1 MVKNSGM
8 DRKFFKIIIELFE
21 EKNHINIF
29 WNVISLNSIS
39 GAKQRIVILS
49 SMIKLYYFFYSSYNT
64 SDNTTV

>member
-8 DRKFFKIIIELFE
+8 DRKNFKIIIELFE
-21 EKNHINIF
+21 EKNHIDIF

-49 SMIKLYYFFYSSYNT
+49 SMIKL
-64 SDNTTV
+64 

>member
-8 DRKFFKIIIELFE
+8 DRNFFKIIIELFE

-64 SDNTTV
+64 SDNITV

>member
-8 DRKFFKIIIELFE
+8 DRKIFKIIIELFE

-49 SMIKLYYFFYSSYNT
+49 SMIKLYYFFNSSYNT
-64 SDNTTV
+64 SDNITV